1 MARPRVLVLRAPGT
15 NCDEETAFAFE
26 RAGGVP
32 TRVHVNRLLE
42 KTALVDEFQV
52 VCFPG
57 GFSYGDDVAA
67 GRILGSILRHHLGPA
82 LSRFRDRGG
91 LILGICNGFQILI
104 KSGLLLD
111 HAPEDVPPATLTWN
125 AHGRYEDRWVH
136 LAVEK
141 SRAVFFAGIERMF
154 LPIAHAEGRFVA
166 RDPQALAALEEAGQV
181 ALRYASAPDG
191 AAPATSSSHLLPFPE
206 NPNGSLANIAALC
219 DTTGRVCGL
228 MPHPER
234 HLTRTQHP
242 SWTRFTAPDEVD
254 RPGDGL
260 KVFQNAVGY
269 FV

>member
-26 RAGGVP
+26 RAGGVAD
-32 TRVHVNRLLE
+32 RVHVNRLLE
-42 KTALVDEFQV
+42 KTALVDEFQIL
-52 VCFPG
+52 CFPG

-82 LSRFRDRGG
+82 LTRFRDRGG

-104 KSGLLLD
+104 KSGLLLND
-111 HAPEDVPPATLTWN
+111 VPEEVPPATLTWN

-136 LAVEK
+136 LTVEK
-141 SRAVFFAGIERMF
+141 SRAVFFAGIERMY

-166 RDPQALAALEEAGQV
+166 RDAAALAALEEAGQV
-181 ALRYASAPDG
+181 VLRYSPAPDR
-191 AAPATSSSHLLPFPE
+191 AASSASPGSPLSFPE
-206 NPNGSLANIAALC
+206 NPNGSAANIAAIC
-219 DTTGRVCGL
+219 DATGRVCGL

-234 HLTRTQHP
+234 HLIRTQHP

-254 RPGDGL
+254 CPGDGM